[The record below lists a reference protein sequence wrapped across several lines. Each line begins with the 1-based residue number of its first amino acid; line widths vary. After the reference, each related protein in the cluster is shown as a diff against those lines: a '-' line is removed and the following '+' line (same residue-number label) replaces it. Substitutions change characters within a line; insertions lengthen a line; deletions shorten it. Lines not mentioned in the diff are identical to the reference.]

1 MKKSLKILTIGL
13 SSITA
18 IAVVPSIATINN
30 NLTQSNLNYKISNP
44 QTRAIEN
51 GEETTASFKFVSED
65 VAKQNEWW
73 GKQTVDEVTNDQIKS
88 LLIPYDSSSNNQL
101 VGVNFNV
108 QILPISNE
116 DRNNGGV
123 RFTITQIKKVWNDG
137 TVGDENP
144 TKEEKIKKPNLKSKE
159 ESIDNNITEND
170 DSAYIWSTYEEYDNG
185 VGGNFKDL
193 AIVEKF
199 NFAWN
204 DDEEIG
210 EFIKKTV
217 EDGTKIGSD
226 TINTEKILANM
237 VKQDKNHIL
246 PEIDK
251 ITTSVKNTNNSAVE
265 QPKLVSDGDDS
276 INYQDWDKYG
286 LLEVTI
292 RFLNTEKTQWVGD
305 KFPDGAIEENGEPP
319 IDGQKSILIKRV
331 FRGFNS
337 SDTSQVPN
345 TNVFLKTSSTNDVK
359 EAKIKK
365 DGDNNPF
372 SKYLLNSESKLG
384 DLMPSELKELSLN
397 DNALLDFMYNGTF
410 RDTTTNKKEENAN
423 SNNLIGLSFFGKD
436 LRDFKDDINDNTK
449 LPKNNRDD
457 SVVKKIEVTP
467 NDVDGSA
474 IFTYYYD
481 YYDVYTGKVV
491 KDAVFSQSFPAGTFK
506 KNPDAGKQ
514 LIMSAKGPN
523 DISSFTSSKD
533 LMDLYTQNK
542 SDNTYL
548 KSLSNLFV
556 NGTNDALA
564 KDRDVKFEY
573 VNDDGKTRSDSPTQ
587 KVKMTLTFDS
597 WNGESYMESGQK
609 KEGKQII
616 QTFEFPSMESS
627 VNVNWKTNQTVTQ
640 DINNIIK
647 SNPNDQNKTIADF
660 SPSEIVDLLYSNESL
675 NTAFTN
681 GIPTNA
687 TLSYFSDNATGSL
700 IVKAQSTTTTVK
712 SRSLITLNDSRAV
725 NSGDI
730 QTRIFTGFKATNEQ
744 FQEFGWIG
752 NSEVDA
758 SLLQKELDS
767 ITVQDVID
775 SYLKKIDFFKDME
788 LSESNVKIE
797 KNSQTGTLTVYVTI
811 NEFNQDIPMANNKFS
826 TVLRGFPVG
835 TINDRNSYKAPVD
848 LTIILSA
855 VLGGLVVLGL
865 GGYLG
870 KTILNRIK
878 TNKIKNKY

>member
-44 QTRAIEN
+44 QTRAIQDGQEA
-51 GEETTASFKFVSED
+51 TAGFKFVSQD
-65 VAKQNEWW
+65 VAQKNEWW
-73 GKQTVDEVTNDQIKS
+73 GKQRVDNLTNEQIKS
-88 LLIPYDSSSNNQL
+88 LLVPYDTTSGKDL
-101 VGVNFNV
+101 VGVEYNV
-108 QILPISNE
+108 QIQPISND
-116 DRNNGGV
+116 DRRNGGV
-123 RFTITQIKKVWNDG
+123 RFTITQIAKNYKDG
-137 TVGDENP
+137 VIDQETP
-144 TKEEKIKKPNLKSKE
+144 TIEVKIKKPTATAASKE
-159 ESIDNNITEND
+159 NETVNED
-170 DSAYIWSTYEEYDNG
+170 DYIWSTYEDYSKSTTTKPDG
-185 VGGNFKDL
+185 VTIGGNFKGL
-193 AIVEKF
+193 AIIEKF

-204 DDEEIG
+204 DDEIIG
-210 EFIKKTV
+210 EYIKKTF
-217 EDGTKIGSD
+217 EDRVQATSENI
-226 TINTEKILANM
+226 TPEAIFANFI
-237 VKQDKNHIL
+237 KQDENHIVPSDYDITIKNSVQPPL
-246 PEIDK
+246 P
-251 ITTSVKNTNNSAVE
+251 
-265 QPKLVSDGDDS
+265 GG
-276 INYQDWDKYG
+276 NYDNWDKYG
-286 LLEVTI
+286 LLEVSI
-292 RFLNTEKTQWVGD
+292 KFNNTEKTDWIGD
-305 KFPDGAIEENGEPP
+305 EYPTGSTQGKNESDLQTKWIE
-319 IDGQKSILIKRV
+319 ITRV
-331 FRGFNS
+331 FRGFYS
-337 SDTSQVPN
+337 KDGQVQN
-345 TNVFLKTSSTNDVK
+345 TNVFLDAASTDTIKNAQIEKTG
-359 EAKIKK
+359 E
-365 DGDNNPF
+365 NNPF
-372 SKYLLNSESKLG
+372 SKYLLENENKLS

-397 DNALLDFMYNGTF
+397 DNALLNFMYNNTW
-410 RDTTTNKKEENAN
+410 RSTAEKNDQE
-423 SNNLIGLSFFGKD
+423 SLIKLSYFGKD
-436 LRDFKDDINDNTK
+436 IRKFRNDDNDNK
-449 LPKNNRDD
+449 ILPKDFRDNSIIQSID
-457 SVVKKIEVTP
+457 VTP
-467 NDVDGSA
+467 NDSDGSA
-474 IFTYYYD
+474 TFTYYYD

-491 KDAVFSQSFPAGTFK
+491 KNAVYSQSFPAGTFK

-533 LMDLYTQNK
+533 LMDLYTQNQK
-542 SDNTYL
+542 DKTYL

-573 VNDDGKTRSDSPTQ
+573 VGSDGKTRSDSPTQ

-616 QTFEFPSMESS
+616 QTFEFPSMTSS

-788 LSESNVKIE
+788 LSESNVQIE